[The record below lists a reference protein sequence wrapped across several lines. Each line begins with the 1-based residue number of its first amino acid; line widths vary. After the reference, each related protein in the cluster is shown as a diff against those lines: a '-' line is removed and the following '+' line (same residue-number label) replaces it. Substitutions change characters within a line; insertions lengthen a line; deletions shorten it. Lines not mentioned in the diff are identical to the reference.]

1 MKNLFNKLTSTAA
14 AAIVVFIGA
23 VMAGLG
29 LTVIAVL
36 AMFALAVLG
45 LAVIASPFVKMPE
58 QPEQPEQDIDASFTD
73 EDFQSA

>member
-1 MKNLFNKLTSTAA
+1 MKNLFNKLTSTVA

-29 LTVIAVL
+29 LTVVAVL

-45 LAVIASPFVKMPE
+45 LAVIAAPFVKLPG
-58 QPEQPEQDIDASFTD
+58 QPDQDIDASFTD
-73 EDFQSA
+73 EDLQTA

>member
-1 MKNLFNKLTSTAA
+1 MKNLLNKLTSTAA

-29 LTVIAVL
+29 LTVVAVL

-58 QPEQPEQDIDASFTD
+58 QPEQDIDARFAD
-73 EDFQSA
+73 EDAQPA